1 MANAQSPLQDKYE
14 LLASSL
20 AQVLHVSVW
29 AKLKAVWC
37 THMSP
42 RELQTA
48 RTFILSLLN
57 RGQVSLWDIT
67 NLKRQLEDLGD
78 RKGVQ
83 LCQEYEDHVTHHL
96 QGSMDQRYW
105 VNMKQSPPIN
115 NQRVPEENDELLN
128 QDYYLAPR
136 ASINI
141 QETPLESP
149 VYAMTRTKRVHL
161 NGTATDL
168 GQGIVRDNIST
179 AWVDPPL
186 MYNST
191 SGDLSSHSQLQISRD
206 TAVSDGTKA
215 DISCNAVKSMPSTD
229 FFQPLQSCDYDGD
242 LSTPVILQ
250 ISNITIAEKIDDR
263 PPDSLWSEDVVS
275 GFTNLP
281 DFSPMEAEALL
292 PFLQPP
298 AKCPVPCVQQFLLEF
313 QSQPDARAKLR
324 DLAQHLKKLQRVDVV
339 ASMHK
344 QKTLLQSLGP
354 VLPEEQ
360 PIKDMKISLWQQVT
374 TALSITKPTGND
386 WTWLADKL
394 RIPRSF
400 VELWQQRSSHPAA
413 EVLKSWEV
421 KVSEATVGRLF
432 DLMMEMER
440 EDVASML

>member
-96 QGSMDQRYW
+96 Q
-105 VNMKQSPPIN
+105 
-115 NQRVPEENDELLN
+115 
-128 QDYYLAPR
+128 
-136 ASINI
+136 
-141 QETPLESP
+141 
-149 VYAMTRTKRVHL
+149 
-161 NGTATDL
+161 
-168 GQGIVRDNIST
+168 
-179 AWVDPPL
+179 
-186 MYNST
+186 
-191 SGDLSSHSQLQISRD
+191 
-206 TAVSDGTKA
+206 